1 MGRLQHFLHCN
12 VVKTESAKMM
22 TYVERETMA
31 MLHRAFYARDDSFYE
46 AHAMDR
52 DTCLGHPTS
61 GGTVANLEALWVA
74 RNTLFEGCNKR
85 GLAQADSCGEGVRER
100 AFSMHAHPAGQLLH
114 ALLTRLLHARA
125 F

>member
-74 RNTLFEGCNKR
+74 RNTLFEGCASAPSPCMHIQ
-85 GLAQADSCGEGVRER
+85 LVSFCMPCSR
-100 AFSMHAHPAGQLLH
+100 AFCTPAHFDVAP
-114 ALLTRLLHARA
+114 TCV
-125 F
+125 